1 MNFARSKPVVSASL
15 SSFATTRRFFNSN
28 SKVMAQVRKSFIE
41 RDQAAFEAPD
51 GKVYN
56 GQPVF
61 QDAAEITT
69 ATVQTGLTAHIIDGD
84 AFGPS
89 SLTDKIVPVKKLL
102 APFIPNMYRCIG
114 LNYRRHAEETKK
126 PIPQNPILFIKPSTS
141 VQNPFDPIYVPAIA
155 TNNQVDYES
164 ELAVV
169 IGKPAKDVSKEEALD
184 YVAGKLH
191 HLQRRLGAQ
200 VAGYQ
205 PWVWPV
211 VLLERYV
218 WFPPRESWLPK
229 TLQLK
234 TNSCT
239 PKLSLGFDTF
249 APLGPMLVSPKVITD
264 PNNLRI
270 GIKVNG
276 TIMQD
281 SNTSDMSTRFKIFFG
296 LRS

>member
-28 SKVMAQVRKSFIE
+28 SKVMAQLRRE
-41 RDQAAFEAPD
+41 RVTPCSLHFGCEQWTHLIRFEAPD

-184 YVAGKLH
+184 YVAGYTICNDVSARKW
-191 HLQRRLGAQ
+191 QGINLGSGQ
-200 VAGYQ
+200 
-205 PWVWPV
+205 WC
-211 VLLERYV
+211 
-218 WFPPRESWLPK
+218 FSK
-229 TLQLK
+229 
-234 TNSCT
+234 
-239 PKLSLGFDTF
+239 GFDTF

-281 SNTSDMSTRFKIFFG
+281 SNTSDM
-296 LRS
+296 